1 MAKLIKFNEDARRAL
16 ERGVNTLAD
25 AVKVTLG
32 PKGRYVVLDKKFGAP
47 TITNDGVTIAREID
61 LEDVFENQGAQL
73 VREVATATNDVA
85 GDGTTT
91 ATVLAQAIVREGLK
105 NVAAGANPMGLK
117 RGIEAA
123 VEIVVGE
130 IAKQSK
136 AVSGKEDIARVAAI
150 SSRDRA
156 IGDVISDAI
165 EKVGKDGVV
174 NVEEGQTFGMDLE
187 FTEGM
192 QFDRGYMSPYMVT
205 DQDRMEAVLDDPFLL
220 IHGGKISSVQDILP
234 LLEQVI
240 GQGRPLLIIAEDV
253 EGEALAT
260 LIVNKLRGTFTGIA
274 VKAPGFGDRRKR
286 MLEDIAIL
294 TGGEVI
300 AEEMGLKLAN
310 TQVAQLGRARK
321 VVITKD
327 TTTIIDGAGDS
338 EEIKGRIKQIKAEI
352 ETTDSDFDR
361 EKLQERL
368 AKLAGGVAVV
378 KVGAATETEMKEKK
392 HRVEDALQA
401 TRAALEEGVVPGGG
415 VVLVNSI
422 KALDGLALTGDEATG
437 ANIVR
442 RALEEP
448 LRQLAENA
456 GLEGS
461 VVVGE
466 VKSKKPGI
474 GLNVDTGEY
483 VDLVKAGII
492 DPAMVTRSALQN
504 AASIAKNIIT
514 TECVVAD
521 APEEGGGG
529 GMGGMSPNMGGM
541 GMGGGM
547 M

>member
-1 MAKLIKFNEDARRAL
+1 LSPHF
-16 ERGVNTLAD
+16 
-25 AVKVTLG
+25 VTNQATMEC
-32 PKGRYVVLDKKFGAP
+32 VLDKP
-47 TITNDGVTIAREID
+47 Y
-61 LEDVFENQGAQL
+61 
-73 VREVATATNDVA
+73 
-85 GDGTTT
+85 
-91 ATVLAQAIVREGLK
+91 VLIMEKKIGS
-105 NVAAGANPMGLK
+105 
-117 RGIEAA
+117 
-123 VEIVVGE
+123 
-130 IAKQSK
+130 AK
-136 AVSGKEDIARVAAI
+136 
-150 SSRDRA
+150 
-156 IGDVISDAI
+156 
-165 EKVGKDGVV
+165 
-174 NVEEGQTFGMDLE
+174 
-187 FTEGM
+187 
-192 QFDRGYMSPYMVT
+192 
-205 DQDRMEAVLDDPFLL
+205 
-220 IHGGKISSVQDILP
+220 DILP
-234 LLEQVI
+234 VLGKIAES
-240 GQGRPLLIIAEDV
+240 GASLLIIAEDV

-338 EEIKGRIKQIKAEI
+338 EDIKGRIKQIKAEI
-352 ETTDSDFDR
+352 DTTDSDFDR

-422 KALDGLALTGDEATG
+422 KALDGLALSGDEATG
-437 ANIVR
+437 AAIVR

-466 VKSKKPGI
+466 VKGRKPGI

-521 APEEGGGG
+521 APDSDGG

>member
-1 MAKLIKFNEDARRAL
+1 
-16 ERGVNTLAD
+16 
-25 AVKVTLG
+25 
-32 PKGRYVVLDKKFGAP
+32 
-47 TITNDGVTIAREID
+47 
-61 LEDVFENQGAQL
+61 
-73 VREVATATNDVA
+73 
-85 GDGTTT
+85 
-91 ATVLAQAIVREGLK
+91 
-105 NVAAGANPMGLK
+105 
-117 RGIEAA
+117 
-123 VEIVVGE
+123 
-130 IAKQSK
+130 
-136 AVSGKEDIARVAAI
+136 
-150 SSRDRA
+150 
-156 IGDVISDAI
+156 
-165 EKVGKDGVV
+165 
-174 NVEEGQTFGMDLE
+174 
-187 FTEGM
+187 
-192 QFDRGYMSPYMVT
+192 
-205 DQDRMEAVLDDPFLL
+205 
-220 IHGGKISSVQDILP
+220 
-234 LLEQVI
+234 
-240 GQGRPLLIIAEDV
+240 
-253 EGEALAT
+253 
-260 LIVNKLRGTFTGIA
+260 
-274 VKAPGFGDRRKR
+274 

-310 TQVAQLGRARK
+310 TQIAQLGRARK

-352 ETTDSDFDR
+352 DTTDSDFDR

-401 TRAALEEGVVPGGG
+401 TRAALEEGIVPGGG

-422 KALDGLALTGDEATG
+422 KALDSLALTGDEATG
-437 ANIVR
+437 AAIVR

-466 VKSKKPGI
+466 VKDQKAGI

-514 TECVVAD
+514 TECVVVDSPRGPMAGDGRHARRRD
-521 APEEGGGG
+521 ARRRDDVVRLQGRTSERRGPKWPP
-529 GMGGMSPNMGGM
+529 SPFRSRKNGCRRRPGRRAS
-541 GMGGGM
+541 GSSLRR
-547 M
+547 